1 MTMLEEIGYAV
12 KPSWLSPPIEY
23 NAIPVDPT
31 STNMTL
37 AIDFEQSA
45 VNNKVKKKQKKR
57 NACLSF

>member
-1 MTMLEEIGYAV
+1 
-12 KPSWLSPPIEY
+12 
-23 NAIPVDPT
+23 
-31 STNMTL
+31 MTL